1 MTNDELKLTTHHK
14 IVLGWYDPSKENQ
27 VMGNNQELANYLRR
41 ELLYSRKQV
50 QRIIVE
56 PLMNDRGWDITIHW
70 ELNG

>member
-50 QRIIVE
+50 QRIIV
-56 PLMNDRGWDITIHW
+56 
-70 ELNG
+70 

>member
-1 MTNDELKLTTHHK
+1 MKNDEMKLTTPHK

-27 VMGNNQELANYLRR
+27 AMGNNQELANYLRR
-41 ELLYSRKQV
+41 VLSNSRKQV

-56 PLMNDRGWDITIHW
+56 PLVNDRGWKITIHW

>member
-1 MTNDELKLTTHHK
+1 MTNDELKLKTHHK

-27 VMGNNQELANYLRR
+27 VMGNNQELANYLHR

-56 PLMNDRGWDITIHW
+56 PLMDDRGWDITIHW